1 MKVLLI
7 EDSRLLRDNVAEGLR
22 KLGCVVDVAADHTE
36 GQWAMRELQPDVI
49 ALDAML
55 PGGCGFE
62 LLRELRARGNKTP
75 VLLLTALDAI
85 EDRLRGFEVGAD
97 DYLTKPFDL
106 RELAARLHALARRC
120 GGVAQ
125 PSLTIGALTIDLGRR
140 EAALLGQPIRLRRR
154 EFALLELLALR
165 RGQVVPRAEI
175 EAKLYDDSVDL
186 RSNSVESAVST
197 LRRAIDAAPAAPR
210 TVPTITTVRGH
221 GYRLDA

>member
-7 EDSRLLRDNVAEGLR
+7 EDSRLLRDHVAEGLQ
-22 KLGCVVDVAADHTE
+22 KLGCVVEVAADFRE
-36 GQWAMRELQPDVI
+36 GQWAMRELNADVI

-62 LLRELRARGNKTP
+62 LLRELRERGDKTP

-85 EDRLRGFEVGAD
+85 DDRLRGFALGAD
-97 DYLTKPFDL
+97 DYVTKPFDL
-106 RELAARLHALARRC
+106 RELAARLQALARRT

-125 PSLTIGALTIDLGRR
+125 PALALGALTIDLGRR
-140 EAALLGQPIRLRRR
+140 EAALQGQPIKLRRR

-175 EAKLYDDSVDL
+175 EAKLYSDSVDL

-197 LRRAIDAAPAAPR
+197 LRRAIDTACATPR
-210 TVPTITTVRGH
+210 ALPMITTVRGH